1 MRMRDKVLGVL
12 GLVAM
17 FFGSEA
23 LAVCFVNQD
32 ATGKNDGTS
41 WTNAYT
47 NPQFALL
54 LGCTEIWVAKG
65 IYKPTSISDSTSTFE
80 IAVGTKMY
88 GGFAGGETAIEQRLP
103 LTNRTVLS
111 GDIPGAQ
118 TLHVVTIDPGPTGG
132 ELSPLLD
139 GFVVSY
145 GAAVE
150 DEGEYGA
157 GIFCKAT
164 GSYEC
169 SPILNNLVVTENV
182 ALYGGAISLDSSIV
196 RAVLSNS
203 IMVGNQAE
211 FEGGAI
217 WLRYSDPRSQP
228 QFINVSFLQNASYS
242 TGGAVNDYGG
252 AAKFVNCT
260 FYENSAAY
268 ETGGALQI
276 WHGVPG
282 SLVSL
287 LNVTFTGNR
296 ANDASAVFD
305 GESSALIS
313 LAIQN
318 SIFWGNTSTTGSDI
332 SKEGTSLILVDDSVV
347 QAGCPA
353 GGSCVNITATEPLL
367 VSVGNSENFSFVL
380 SPTPG
385 GSAYDAGNDGACP
398 RTDQRG
404 VSRPQ
409 GKHCDIGAVE
419 WQPSDDTIF
428 KNSFE

>member
-12 GLVAM
+12 GLAAM

-88 GGFAGGETAIEQRLP
+88 GGFAGGESAVDQRLP
-103 LTNRTVLS
+103 LANRTVLS
-111 GDIPGAQ
+111 GDIPG
-118 TLHVVTIDPGPTGG
+118 TRSLHVVTIDPEPAGS

-139 GFVVSY
+139 GFVVTD
-145 GAAVE
+145 GAALE
-150 DEGEYGA
+150 SDGQNGA
-157 GIFCKAT
+157 GIFCEAT
-164 GSYEC
+164 GGYEC
-169 SPILNNLVVTENV
+169 SPILNNLVVTENT
-182 ALYGGAISLDSSIV
+182 AEYGGAISLDSSIV

-203 IMVGNQAE
+203 ILASNDATL
-211 FEGGAI
+211 EGGAI
-217 WLRYSDPRSQP
+217 WLYYSDSRSQP
-228 QFINVSFLQNASYS
+228 QFINVSFQNNVSGY

-252 AAKFVNCT
+252 AAKYINCS
-260 FYENSAAY
+260 FYENFAAR

-276 WHGVPG
+276 RHVVPS

-287 LNVTFTGNR
+287 LNVTFTENR
-296 ANDASAVFD
+296 ANDASAIFD
-305 GESSALIS
+305 AGSSALFS

-318 SIFWGNTSTTGSDI
+318 SIFWGDTSTTGSDI
-332 SKEGTSLILVDDSVV
+332 SNEGTSLILVDDSVV
-347 QAGCPA
+347 QTGCPA
-353 GGSCVNITATEPLL
+353 GGSCANITAKDPLL
-367 VSVGNSENFSFVL
+367 VSVGNNEDFSFVL

-385 GSAYDAGNDGACP
+385 GSAYDAGNDRACP
-398 RTDQRG
+398 PIDQRG

-428 KNSFE
+428 KNGFD